1 MHFLSIVSEIKIIY
15 LQTRDEIRHLN
26 SFFVICI
33 LYVNGPYCFPH
44 LLSIHAS
51 FFIKKAKK
59 VLPKGK
65 PYDNIN
71 ERLGNESRGSTQ
83 EAEEVPL
90 LRV

>member
-1 MHFLSIVSEIKIIY
+1 MSDPL
-15 LQTRDEIRHLN
+15 
-26 SFFVICI
+26 
-33 LYVNGPYCFPH
+33 CFHH
-44 LLSIHAS
+44 LLSIHAT